1 MAYKDLK
8 KRFNLA
14 LFLDEEQK
22 NKIDFLLK
30 TEYKNLNLTKT
41 KLLNKI
47 LCDAI
52 DDIDIK
58 KERDDSKD

>member
-22 NKIDFLLK
+22 NKIDSLLE

-52 DDIDIK
+52 DDIVIK
-58 KERDDSKD
+58 KEK